1 MGAAV
6 ARRRRVALPPE
17 VAYGGMN
24 STGRDMM
31 LDPAAFANQ
40 TATHPG
46 GWREGTTIPSEYYL
60 EDKHYLNDERF
71 VADHFWLMADHE
83 NRIARPGDYFVFE
96 YGRGDSGI
104 ILRDQAG
111 AGKAF
116 HNVCR
121 HRGSRLRQH
130 GIDGVHP
137 PSAPTD
143 CTRTG

>member
-1 MGAAV
+1 LEGSMSRNVSRRDFARTSVAVGAAAAAAALPTALLGTPAAAKAVSTTSSAAARGAAV

-17 VAYGGMN
+17 VAYGGMD

-31 LDPAAFANQ
+31 LDPAAFTNQ

-83 NRIARPGDYFVFE
+83 NRIARP
-96 YGRGDSGI
+96 
-104 ILRDQAG
+104 
-111 AGKAF
+111 
-116 HNVCR
+116 
-121 HRGSRLRQH
+121 
-130 GIDGVHP
+130 
-137 PSAPTD
+137 
-143 CTRTG
+143 